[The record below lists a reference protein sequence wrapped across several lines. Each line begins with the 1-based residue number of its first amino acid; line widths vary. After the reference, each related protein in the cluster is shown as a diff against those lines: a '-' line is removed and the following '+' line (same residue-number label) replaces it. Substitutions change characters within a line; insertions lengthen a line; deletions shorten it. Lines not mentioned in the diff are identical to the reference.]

1 MLSALLLRLAGTNM
15 GLRLSMLHNH
25 SSTNDRNENQAVK
38 EFAKGQGGPSARY
51 EAAMQGPFPV
61 YSVTEDYALS
71 LELKKAGVK
80 VSTAQKRGADHV

>member
-1 MLSALLLRLAGTNM
+1 LLLSAGTNM

-25 SSTNDRNENQAVK
+25 SRTHDRDDNQAVK
-38 EFAKGQGGPSARY
+38 PFVAGQGIPSARY
-51 EAAMQGPFPV
+51 ETAMQGPFPV

-80 VSTAQKRGADHV
+80 VRQC